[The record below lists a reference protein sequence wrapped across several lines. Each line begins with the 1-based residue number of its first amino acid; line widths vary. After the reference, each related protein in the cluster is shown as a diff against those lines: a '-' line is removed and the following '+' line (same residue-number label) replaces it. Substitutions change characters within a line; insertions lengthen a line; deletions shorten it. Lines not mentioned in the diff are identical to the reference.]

1 MTLPSWD
8 GYSDSSAVLALIG
21 SSQPRFR
28 SWEVPLPGPPLFR
41 IHLGCLLSTPPPL
54 ESGTETPV
62 PGTPVSVRHREG
74 GEVGLEGKTGALCLL
89 LFRDR
94 QRKGAE
100 NPPRLGASERR
111 QRHHPVG
118 HAGPERQCHNATGT
132 DALWQPCGQRT
143 HKIT

>member
-8 GYSDSSAVLALIG
+8 GYSDSSAVLKLIG

-74 GEVGLEGKTGALCLL
+74 GEVGLEGKTGALCFASFSYPLA
-89 LFRDR
+89 
-94 QRKGAE
+94 KGCREPA
-100 NPPRLGASERR
+100 RLGAIERR

-118 HAGPERQCHNATGT
+118 HAGPEWQGHNATGT
-132 DALWQPCGQRT
+132 NAHWQPSGQRT